1 MKMQKQ
7 KIDVN
12 VINFMDKIR
21 YEYQKDI
28 PKDQA
33 IALYKS
39 VVWSSAKKPDLL
51 LNALKNSHTVITA
64 WDGERLVGL
73 GNAISD
79 GFLLVYYPHLLVH
92 PEYQGKGIGTEI
104 VKRMQE
110 KYRYFH
116 QQILVADGKAIE
128 FYKKCG
134 FVKAGS
140 CQSLWI
146 YKEHDHD

>member
-1 MKMQKQ
+1 MNMN
-7 KIDVN
+7 KI
-12 VINFMDKIR
+12 K

-28 PKDQA
+28 PKDQV

-39 VVWSSAKKPDLL
+39 VKWSSAKKPDLL
-51 LNALKNSHTVITA
+51 LKALGNSHTVVTA

-79 GFLLVYYPHLLVH
+79 GYLVVYYPHLVVH

-104 VKRMQE
+104 VKLMQRN
-110 KYRYFH
+110 YHSFH
-116 QQILVADGKAIE
+116 QQSIIADGKAVE

-134 FVKAGS
+134 FVEAGS

-146 YKEHDHD
+146 YKGHDHD

>member
-1 MKMQKQ
+1 MN
-7 KIDVN
+7 KI
-12 VINFMDKIR
+12 K
-21 YEYQKDI
+21 YKYQKDI
-28 PKDQA
+28 PKDQV

-39 VVWSSAKKPDLL
+39 VEWSSAKKPDLL
-51 LNALKNSHTVITA
+51 LKALRNSHTVVTA

-79 GFLLVYYPHLLVH
+79 GYLVVYYPHLVVR

-104 VKRMQE
+104 VKLMQR
-110 KYRYFH
+110 KYHGFH
-116 QQILVADGKAIE
+116 QQSLLADGKAVG

-134 FVKAGS
+134 FVEAGS

-146 YKEHDHD
+146 YKGHDHD